1 MNQPSNIVDMEAVFS
16 PKKAESS
23 SNIVLIPPEQIS
35 FMWKKV
41 REQLRPAVKRS
52 QGRWTL
58 EHLLVSLVTGQQ
70 HLWVVWDEAGESKGC
85 VTTQI
90 VNYPNSQMLAF
101 QFLGGEDFDGWY
113 PDMLKILE
121 AFALDGGC
129 DGVEGTAR
137 FGFWKWLEKDG
148 FDKSYAVYE
157 KVLNNV

>member
-1 MNQPSNIVDMEAVFS
+1 M
-16 PKKAESS
+16 
-23 SNIVLIPPEQIS
+23 
-35 FMWKKV
+35 
-41 REQLRPAVKRS
+41 
-52 QGRWTL
+52 
-58 EHLLVSLVTGQQ
+58 
-70 HLWVVWDEAGESKGC
+70 
-85 VTTQI
+85 TTQI

-129 DGVEGTAR
+129 NGVEGTAR

>member
-1 MNQPSNIVDMEAVFS
+1 
-16 PKKAESS
+16 
-23 SNIVLIPPEQIS
+23 
-35 FMWKKV
+35 
-41 REQLRPAVKRS
+41 
-52 QGRWTL
+52 
-58 EHLLVSLVTGQQ
+58 
-70 HLWVVWDEAGESKGC
+70 
-85 VTTQI
+85 
-90 VNYPNSQMLAF
+90 MLAF